1 MRKAFSLK
9 SVSVWVASLL
19 AMAVLAVSA
28 AQVRSQEHKPLL
40 MRDPSI
46 SKTQI
51 VFAFGNTIWIANR
64 EGGTAVRLTSGG
76 HESHPRFS
84 PDGTMVAFTGE
95 YEGNS
100 DVYVVPATG
109 GVPKRLTY
117 HPGADEVEGWSN
129 DGKYVLFN
137 SAREAVAHG
146 VIQLFMIPAEGGFET
161 LVPFPRAVEGS
172 FSPDGARIAYQPI
185 EQWQPISFK
194 RYRGGQTR
202 LIWIAK
208 TSDSSVEGKIPREN
222 SNDFNPM
229 WVGDTIYFLSDRN
242 GPITLFAYDTK
253 SKQVKQLV
261 KNTGF
266 DLKSASAG
274 PGAIVYEQLGSV
286 HLYDL
291 NSGSERAVEFKIA
304 GDFPEVRAGFKK
316 INSGALHGGGISPTG
331 ARAVVG
337 ARGDIL
343 TIPAEKG
350 DIRSITNTTD
360 IAELDPAW
368 SPDGKSIAYLS
379 DESGEWALHV
389 KDQSGQ
395 GPVRKIKLGDSY
407 YREPTWSPDSKKIAF
422 TDMALNVSYMD
433 LDKGTPVHIDADTFA
448 GGGQGQ
454 HPQWSP
460 DSRWIVYTKT
470 LKNHLRAACA
480 YSLEQGKSYQLTDGM
495 SDVQFAH
502 FDKSGKYLYFTASTD
517 DGMSRGWLDMSSIDH
532 RVTSAVYVM
541 VLRKDLPSPLAPQS
555 DEEKSATPAKTD
567 EKEEAAR
574 TEIDM
579 DNISQRILALPLP
592 EREYA
597 GLAVGKAGVVF
608 VIEGPNFA
616 EGRFGGPVQRFDFKT
631 QKAEKILDNAGAFIV
646 SFNGEKALYEQ
657 GGQWFIG
664 NADKPEPGKGALN
677 LSDVQVYVDPHA
689 EWKHIYHQIWRNERI
704 FFYDPNLHGVN
715 VAEMNRKYEPFLD
728 NVMSR
733 DDLNYLFS
741 DMVGEM
747 SVGHMWAQGGDI
759 PQVKAVPTG
768 LLGADYKIENGR
780 YRFARVYNG
789 ENWNPQLRAPLT
801 QPGVNVSAGEYLLAV
816 NGRDVRPPA
825 NVYSFFVETAGRQTL
840 LRVGPNPDGSGAR
853 DVTVVPVEDEGGLRH
868 FAWVEG
874 NRRKVDELSGGRVA
888 YAHMPDTADGGF
900 TNFNR
905 YYFAQVGKEAA
916 IVDERFNQGGDAAN
930 YVIDVLKRPLLNY
943 FTMKVGEDITTPIE
957 AIFGPKVMIINEMAG
972 SGGDW
977 MPWAFHHE
985 HVGTLVGKQTWG
997 GLVGGY
1003 GGPSDY
1009 MDGGGASN
1017 PDLGFYTTDGKWEVE
1032 NHGVPPDVEVDL
1044 DPHAWR
1050 EGHDT
1055 QLEKA
1060 VQVALDGLKKNPP
1073 PQPHRPPYP
1082 NYHQGSAKQ

>member
-1 MRKAFSLK
+1 MRQTFSRK
-9 SVSVWVASLL
+9 SVSVLAAGLLLVGALLVA
-19 AMAVLAVSA
+19 AG
-28 AQVRSQEHKPLL
+28 QVRGQEHKPLL

-51 VFAFGNTIWIANR
+51 VFAFANTIWIANR

-76 HESHPRFS
+76 HEGHPRFS

-95 YEGNS
+95 YEGNT

-117 HPGADEVEGWSN
+117 HPGDDEVVGWSP
-129 DGKYVLFN
+129 DGKYVLF
-137 SAREAVAHG
+137 SSDREAVAANAS
-146 VIQLFMIPAEGGFET
+146 QLFMVPAEGGFPT
-161 LVPFPRAVEGS
+161 LVPLPRALEGS
-172 FSPDGARIAYQPI
+172 ISPDGSRIAYQPI
-185 EQWQPISFK
+185 RQWQPNSWK

-208 TSDSSVEGKIPREN
+208 LSDSSVEGHIPREN

-229 WVGDTIYFLSDRN
+229 WIGDDIYFISDRN
-242 GPITLFAYDTK
+242 GPNTLFSYDTR
-253 SKQVKQLV
+253 SKQVKQLI

-291 NSGSERAVEFKIA
+291 NSGSERELEFKIA

-316 INSGALHGGGISPTG
+316 INPGALRSGGLSPTG
-331 ARAVVG
+331 ARAVV
-337 ARGDIL
+337 ATRGEIL
-343 TIPAEKG
+343 TVPAEKG
-350 DIRSITNTTD
+350 DIRNITNTTD
-360 IAELDPAW
+360 IAEREPSW

-379 DESGEWALHV
+379 DESGEWALHI

-395 GPVRKIKLGDSY
+395 GPARKIKLGDSY
-407 YREPTWSPDSKKIAF
+407 YYGPIWSPDSKKVAF
-422 TDMALNVSYMD
+422 TDMALNVAYVD
-433 LDKGTPVHIDADTFA
+433 LDKGTPVHIDSDAYA

-470 LKNHLRAACA
+470 LKSHLRAACA
-480 YSLEQGKSYQLTDGM
+480 FSIEQGKSYQLTDGM

-502 FDKSGKYLYFTASTD
+502 FDKSGKYLYFVASTD
-517 DGMSRGWLDMSSIDH
+517 DGMTRGWLDMSNQDH
-532 RVTSAVYVM
+532 TVTSSVYVM
-541 VLRKDLPSPLAPQS
+541 VLRKDLPSPLAPMS
-555 DEEKSATPAKTD
+555 DEEKAASSAKSD
-567 EKEEAAR
+567 EKEEAR

-579 DNISQRILALPLP
+579 DNLSQRILALPLP
-592 EREYA
+592 ERNYS
-597 GLAVGKAGVVF
+597 GLATGKAGVVF
-608 VIEGPNFA
+608 VIEAADPVQ
-616 EGRFGGPVQRFDFKT
+616 GRFGGPVQRFDFKT
-631 QKAEKILDNAGAFIV
+631 QKADKILDNAGSFTV
-646 SFNGEKALYEQ
+646 SFNGEKALYST

-677 LSDVQVYVDPHA
+677 LSDVEVYVDPRA
-689 EWKHIYHQIWRNERI
+689 EWKHIYTQIWRNERI

-747 SVGHMWAQGGDI
+747 TVGHMGASGGDI
-759 PQVKAVPTG
+759 PRVKAVPTG
-768 LLGADYKIENGR
+768 LLGADYKIENGH
-780 YRFARVYNG
+780 YRFARIYNG

-801 QPGVNVSAGEYLLAV
+801 QPGVNVSSGEYLLAV
-816 NGRDVRPPA
+816 NGREVRAPA
-825 NVYSFFVETAGRQTL
+825 NVYSYFVQTAGKQTL
-840 LRVGPNPDGSGAR
+840 LRVGSNPDGSGAR
-853 DVTVVPVEDEGGLRH
+853 DVIVVPVDSEAMLRH

-874 NRRKVDELSGGRVA
+874 NRRKVDEMSGGRVA
-888 YAHMPDTADGGF
+888 YAYMPNTGGPGF

-916 IVDERFNQGGDAAN
+916 IVDERFNGGGQVAN
-930 YVIDVLKRPLLNY
+930 YVIDVLKRQLDNY

-977 MPWAFHHE
+977 MPWAFRHE
-985 HVGTLVGKQTWG
+985 HVGTLVGKRTWG
-997 GLVGGY
+997 GLVGHY
-1003 GGPSDY
+1003 GSADDF
-1009 MDGGGASN
+1009 MDGGGASM
-1017 PDLGFYTTDGKWEVE
+1017 PDLGFYNTNGQWDVE
-1032 NHGVPPDVEVDL
+1032 NHGVPPDVEIDL

-1060 VQVALDGLKKNPP
+1060 VQIALDGLKKNPL

-1082 NYHQGSAKQ
+1082 NYHNGSAKQ